1 MRAQI
6 DQYKIH
12 VRSLTADSV
21 SEQLVDLEL
30 ILATEYQVTIG
41 RRETGRLAENAWE
54 RYIIIQCPVFQFSI
68 E

>member
-30 ILATEYQVTIG
+30 ILATEYQPNTNINW
-41 RRETGRLAENAWE
+41 RKNAWE
-54 RYIIIQCPVFQFSI
+54 RYIFNVLYSNSLLN

>member
-41 RRETGRLAENAWE
+41 RRGTGQLAEE
-54 RYIIIQCPVFQFSI
+54 RLGTIHIQCPVFQFSI

>member
-30 ILATEYQVTIG
+30 ILETEYQVTIG
-41 RRETGRLAENAWE
+41 RRETGQLAEELRTPGNDT
-54 RYIIIQCPVFQFSI
+54 YSMSCIPILY
-68 E
+68 

>member
-41 RRETGRLAENAWE
+41 RRGTGQLAEE
-54 RYIIIQCPVFQFSI
+54 RLGTIHIQW
-68 E
+68 